1 MAQAKEPREHHKSRN
16 VLRKYHLIREII
28 GRGDVRICK
37 IPIEDNV
44 ADPLTKP
51 LARVK
56 HEAHANS
63 IGMQYLD
70 TGLCLHKIG
79 RVLGYLKKTS
89 DLELTYKTHPRIL
102 KGYTNVSWIDNLG
115 DSKSTNGWIY
125 TQIHK

>member
-1 MAQAKEPREHHKSRN
+1 MERCDPLVSYNIGHGKPCYYLAHNPN
-16 VLRKYHLIREII
+16 KYHLIREII

-37 IPIEDNV
+37 IPTEENV

-70 TGLCLHKIG
+70 A
-79 RVLGYLKKTS
+79 S
-89 DLELTYKTHPRIL
+89 
-102 KGYTNVSWIDNLG
+102 S
-115 DSKSTNGWIY
+115 
-125 TQIHK
+125 